1 MTDAAAPPEPE
12 APAPK
17 LTLCRR
23 GEEPPPTFVRSVF
36 LAAADGTPWLDSMVE
51 KLKVAGFDD
60 GVIFVGDELPAAS
73 TDWRAKAVL
82 MSDAIVCYVSSSAP
96 TSAYMAMEMSR

>member
-1 MTDAAAPPEPE
+1 MCSPECTVDGLLNFFTAFYQMDE
-12 APAPK
+12 RK
-17 LTLCRR
+17 
-23 GEEPPPTFVRSVF
+23 FVNMYLVPLVVF
-36 LAAADGTPWLDSMVE
+36 CVS
-51 KLKVAGFDD
+51 AGFDD